1 MASGTACL
9 PALRSLASA
18 LGLGFF
24 SHFEGIAVNTLL
36 PIFASLELLVNLY
49 NWHKNKN
56 HTRAVFSIL
65 GPVAVLLT
73 LYPLWLYDWST
84 YLFYFGI
91 CLMVVMSVLDIVKP
105 VREQTCNVW
114 LIAVVETINGQCL
127 LFAQSSLQK
136 KVFSFYVH
144 YILADPQSMSTRI
157 FSVYLTV
164 LNLPWVKMW

>member
-1 MASGTACL
+1 MASGTACF

-127 LFAQSSLQK
+127 LFAVSSTGECNA
-136 KVFSFYVH
+136 
-144 YILADPQSMSTRI
+144 ILIIS
-157 FSVYLTV
+157 
-164 LNLPWVKMW
+164 

>member
-1 MASGTACL
+1 
-9 PALRSLASA
+9 
-18 LGLGFF
+18 
-24 SHFEGIAVNTLL
+24 
-36 PIFASLELLVNLY
+36 
-49 NWHKNKN
+49 
-56 HTRAVFSIL
+56 

-127 LFAQSSLQK
+127 LFAQS
-136 KVFSFYVH
+136 H
-144 YILADPQSMSTRI
+144 P
-157 FSVYLTV
+157 
-164 LNLPWVKMW
+164 